1 MIVARGGSI
10 NGVKSGAYM
19 ITEHVETMLRYAP
32 RSQHVSSLA
41 GIIAYILGKEYRIP
55 SMFYDGVSAD
65 DADEIMHYTG
75 IPEVKRFVTSH
86 CLNSKMVA
94 REIAEEMGKNIRL
107 QYDYCSYGRWYH
119 HGFSFR
125 WAYD

>member
-1 MIVARGGSI
+1 MLERDLMVDLEKIKDCVRMIDQLQLRLDTVKDFIKEEKINMSEVDMIVARGGSI

-75 IPEVKRFVTSH
+75 IPK
-86 CLNSKMVA
+86 
-94 REIAEEMGKNIRL
+94 
-107 QYDYCSYGRWYH
+107 
-119 HGFSFR
+119 
-125 WAYD
+125 